1 MEETT
6 QPPQGPQVPPVQ
18 LAYLKSMLIGQLWL
32 EANDKLIL
40 TTNYRQNIKQTFN
53 RLNNSLEDTIKQGYD
68 EIYTTDPQMV
78 TNILNSVD
86 ELIEKIKG
94 GTIDELVMMNA
105 VIDKYNENKEWF
117 LEHASAEFL
126 RID

>member
-1 MEETT
+1 MEETET
-6 QPPQGPQVPPVQ
+6 KQPQVSPVQ

-32 EANDKLIL
+32 EANDKLVH
-40 TTNYRQNIKQTFN
+40 TTTYRQNIKQTFN
-53 RLNNSLEDTIKQGYD
+53 RLNNSLEATIKQGYD
-68 EIYTTDPQMV
+68 EIYSTDPEMV
-78 TNILNSVD
+78 TNILNTID

-117 LEHASAEFL
+117 LKHGAAEFL
-126 RID
+126 KID

>member
-1 MEETT
+1 MEETET
-6 QPPQGPQVPPVQ
+6 KQPQVAPVQ

-32 EANDKLIL
+32 EANDRL
-40 TTNYRQNIKQTFN
+40 TMTTTYRHNIKQTFN
-53 RLNNSLEDTIKQGYD
+53 RLNNSLEATIKQGYD
-68 EIYTTDPQMV
+68 EIYTTDPEMV
-78 TNILNSVD
+78 TNILNAID
-86 ELIEKIKG
+86 ELVEKIKG

-117 LEHASAEFL
+117 LEHGAAEFL

>member
-1 MEETT
+1 MEETKT
-6 QPPQGPQVPPVQ
+6 NPVQ

-40 TTNYRQNIKQTFN
+40 TTTYRQNIKQMYN
-53 RLNNSLEDTIKQGYD
+53 RLNNSLESTIKQGYD
-68 EIYTTDPQMV
+68 EIYSTDPEMV
-78 TNILNSVD
+78 INILNSI
-86 ELIEKIKG
+86 ESLIDKIKG
-94 GTIDELVMMNA
+94 GNIDELVMMNA

-117 LEHASAEFL
+117 TEHAAAEFL

>member
-1 MEETT
+1 MEETKT
-6 QPPQGPQVPPVQ
+6 KEPQVPPVQ

-32 EANDKLIL
+32 EANDKLVL

-53 RLNNSLEDTIKQGYD
+53 RLNNSLEATIKQGYD
-68 EIYTTDPQMV
+68 EIYSTDPEMV
-78 TNILNSVD
+78 TNILNSI
-86 ELIEKIKG
+86 ESLIDKIKG
-94 GTIDELVMMNA
+94 GNIDEIVMMNA

-117 LEHASAEFL
+117 TEHAAAEFL

>member
-6 QPPQGPQVPPVQ
+6 QAPKVPPVQ

-78 TNILNSVD
+78 TNILNSID
-86 ELIEKIKG
+86 SLIDKIKG